1 MFDFICLPPHRDSLP
16 RWLPASTKP
25 VHPEGSRCPGCSRP
39 PSKFLLPGRGHA
51 HRYSET
57 SSTHLQGPA
66 FPVVP
71 THERGALRQDNR
83 AAYQSRTIDE
93 SPAPPD
99 AAMLRAIA
107 DRSSRLKLAAEYPYV
122 GGGCMRHR
130 VRAHPAHPY
139 RASLPCASKKYKGC
153 AGTKP
158 RRGLA
163 YNFLCRCL
171 DGFLL
176 PKLQLAD
183 RVLRWGLRFFLPAD
197 RSSPTP
203 CHEASHHPSDT
214 GGRAPADGSLDR
226 FQATAR
232 LPVRIADRPQT
243 VP

>member
-1 MFDFICLPPHRDSLP
+1 MFDVICLPPHRDSSL

-25 VHPEGSRCPGCSRP
+25 VHPDRSRCPGCSHP

-57 SSTHLQGPA
+57 SSTHFQGPA

-83 AAYQSRTIDE
+83 GARQFRTTDE

-99 AAMLRAIA
+99 AATLRAIA
-107 DRSSRLKLAAEYPYV
+107 DRSSRPKLAAEYPCV
-122 GGGCMRHR
+122 GDGCMRHR
-130 VRAHPAHPY
+130 VRAHPWHPY
-139 RASLPCASKKYKGC
+139 RASLPFVSKKCKGC
-153 AGTKP
+153 AGTEP

-176 PKLQLAD
+176 PILQPAD

-197 RSSPTP
+197 RWPPMP
-203 CHEASHHPSDT
+203 CPEASRHPSDT
-214 GGRAPADGSLDR
+214 AGRAPAGGS
-226 FQATAR
+226 
-232 LPVRIADRPQT
+232 
-243 VP
+243 